1 MNRLLLGLYLS
12 VTFILSTRTQA
23 QVKNIVLVHGAFAD
37 GSGYQKLY
45 TILNGHGY
53 KVSIVG
59 NPNTGVEDDLAATK
73 RILDRQEGPVILVGH
88 SYGGAII
95 TLAGNSPNV
104 VGLVYIAAFS
114 PDEGESLGQLLSTY
128 PADPKSGILPP
139 VDGFVWYDQAKF
151 HAGFC
156 ADLPNEVAEYMYAS
170 QVPVAV
176 SAFTHVFKNVA
187 WKTKPTWHIVATED
201 HSIPPDLERF
211 MGKRTGGTVSEI
223 KGNHVIFI
231 SQPKAVAAIIETAAK
246 HSLLK

>member
-1 MNRLLLGLYLS
+1 MNRILFWLFLTITS
-12 VTFILSTRTQA
+12 ILSSRTQA

-45 TILNGHGY
+45 TILKSHGY

-73 RILDRQEGPVILVGH
+73 RVLDRQKGPVILVGH

-114 PDEGESLGQLLSTY
+114 PDEGESLGQLLSSY
-128 PADPKSGILPP
+128 PVDPKSGILPP
-139 VDGFVWYDQAKF
+139 VDGYVWYDQAKF
-151 HAGFC
+151 HSGFC
-156 ADLPNEVAEYMYAS
+156 ADLPNEEAEYMYAS

-176 SAFTHVFKNVA
+176 SAFAHVFKNVA

-223 KGNHVIFI
+223 KGSHVIFI
-231 SQPKAVAAIIETAAK
+231 AQPKAVAAIIETAAK